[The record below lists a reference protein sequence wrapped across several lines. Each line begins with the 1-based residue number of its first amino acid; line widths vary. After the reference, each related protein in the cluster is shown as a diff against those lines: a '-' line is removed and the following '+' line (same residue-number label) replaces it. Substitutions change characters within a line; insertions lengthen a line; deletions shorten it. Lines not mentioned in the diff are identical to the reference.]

1 MKYRLLII
9 ILLVFESLSFAQNK
23 INLWNNTNKKNN
35 MVALD
40 SRMQLP
46 ENKLFNLNLV
56 GLKSNLKNAPSRTV
70 YKKQSGTVLSIPNA
84 DGVLEKFS
92 IYENSIMDPALAARY
107 PGIKSYIGI
116 GIDNPLAT
124 AYFSVSPL
132 GFKSMVLSPDKSA
145 VFIEPISA
153 DLETYTVYRK
163 ADKAQSLSRFEC
175 SVIDEVAPQIDASTL
190 RPNAD
195 DGVLRTFRLAM
206 SCTGEYTAYFGGT
219 IALALAAINSS
230 ITRCNG
236 VFEKDFGVRLI
247 IIANTDLVIYTDAST
262 DPYSPAANKS
272 QWNAQLQS
280 TLTSIIGESNYD
292 IGHLFG
298 ATGGGGNAGCIGC
311 ICVNGS
317 KGSGITS
324 PADGIPTGDNFDI
337 DYVAHEIGHQMGAN
351 HTFSMNNEGT
361 GANMEPGSGST
372 IMGYAGITS
381 QDVQPHSDAYFHA
394 ISIQQVTNNIK
405 AKTCSVNI
413 ATGNATPTANAGLDY
428 TIPKSTPFMLTGS
441 GSDANGDVLT
451 YNWEQFDN
459 AASTETGA
467 NSVASGTRTSGPTF
481 RSYNSSTSPIRYF
494 PRMASVLTGAL
505 TTSGTEILVEALP
518 SVART
523 MNFRLTV
530 RDNKAD
536 GPANNSDDMIVNV
549 NAIAGPFSVTSPN
562 TAVSYGVGS
571 SQVITWDVS
580 GTTSNG
586 VNCANVDIL
595 LSTDS
600 GATWSTL
607 IAATPNDGTQA
618 VTIPNTI
625 GTTNRIMV
633 KGTNHIFF
641 DVSNIN
647 FNIINTTPAP
657 TISSISATS
666 VCIGSTFTITGN
678 NLTTTNAVTING
690 TAVASYVVNSN
701 SQITV
706 TAGNGTSGT
715 VTVNTAGGTAT
726 SIASINIYPLPTTAW
741 ATSTSNVCQSTTAKT
756 VTLAYTATTNLPTTY
771 SITWSAWPNNSF
783 TTVTNQSFSGTEG
796 GGNIT
801 INVPANANFGTYTG
815 TITVAN
821 GNGCISSALQTF
833 TVIVNATPT
842 GVSATASPTTL
853 CAGNPININSS
864 YNVAS
869 VTGTSTTISA
879 FNALR
884 NTGTSYTSIFPGTTI
899 TTWRNSTSTDDN
911 LSNNQPIGFNFVY
924 NGTSYSTFRVSTN
937 GFVTFDNAST
947 ATGSGA
953 SPAAYS
959 YTNNWTTAAS
969 GLIVAPN
976 WDDLRTS
983 GNLGTVADLNNSI
996 NYTTSGTAGTRIL
1009 TVEWK
1014 NMKDFSTSSAASY
1027 NWQIKF
1033 YESDNHIEFVYG
1045 TMTQTAAS
1053 VSYSLGLSAATVS
1066 TTPIS
1071 SQLLSQT
1078 TANTG
1083 TFGFTNQN
1091 SLATI
1096 TSSNTTI
1103 SFYTPLTPVYSWTG
1117 PNSFTSSEANPIIT
1131 STTSSASGTY
1141 NLIVSNSV
1149 NGCQSAQVS
1158 SANVSVNERP
1168 TAAINGTATICN
1180 GGSSTI
1186 NISVTGSGTISGTL
1200 SPGAI
1205 PFSGTAPTI
1214 SVNVTPTS
1222 NTTYSVATLSN
1233 ASCTSIA
1240 SDLTGTRIIN
1250 VNARPTATI
1259 TGTATICNGGSSS
1272 ISISVTGSG
1281 TISGTLSPGAIP
1293 FSGTA
1298 PTINVNVTPTSNTT
1312 YSVATL
1318 SNASCISI
1326 ASDLTGTRIIN
1337 VNARPTSAISGT
1349 ATICN
1354 GGSTPISIS
1363 VTGSGTISG
1372 TLSPGAIPF
1381 SGTAPT
1387 ISVNVTPTSNT
1398 TYSIATLSNTS
1409 CTSIASDLTG
1419 TRIINVNAITS
1430 GTTTQTQCDGS
1441 YLWSGPL
1448 GNGQTYTA
1456 SNSTATFVS
1465 GCHTQT
1471 LNLTINQST
1480 ASSQSVTACDSYT
1493 WTANGTTYT
1502 ASGTY
1507 EVTGLNAAGCTD
1519 TKTLILTINTCQTV
1533 LNVKMMIQGYYAG
1546 SSTMTAA
1553 KFNELA
1559 TTTATDVDDITVE
1572 LRNSITYA
1580 VVATTTSLLNTN
1592 GDAQAI
1598 FAPAVGNSSYYIAI
1612 KHRNTLET
1620 WSANPVSF
1628 GGSPISYDF
1637 TTSANKAFGD
1647 NMVELGS
1654 GLFGFYTGDINQDG
1668 NVDNLDYSD
1677 WELQSIDFEPS
1688 TYYRSGD
1695 LNGDGNVDNLDYSV
1709 WELTAGD
1716 ISLYSKT
1723 PEHP

>member
-1 MKYRLLII
+1 MKYIQLIV
-9 ILLVFESLSFAQNK
+9 ILIVFQGLSFAQNK
-23 INLWNNTNKKNN
+23 SDLWNNTIKKND

-40 SRMQLP
+40 LRMQLP

-56 GLKSNLKNAPSRTV
+56 GLKSNLKNAPRRNVS
-70 YKKQSGTVLSIPNA
+70 KKQSATELSIPNA

-92 IYENSIMDPALAARY
+92 IYENSTMDPALAARY
-107 PGIKSYIGI
+107 PEIKSYIGI
-116 GIDNPLAT
+116 GIDNPSAT

-132 GFKSMVLSPDKSA
+132 GFKSMILSPDKSA
-145 VFIEPISA
+145 VFIEPISV

-195 DGVLRTFRLAM
+195 DAVLRTFRLAL
-206 SCTGEYTAYFGGT
+206 SCTGEYATYFGGT
-219 IALALAAINSS
+219 IALALAAMNNSM
-230 ITRCNG
+230 TRVNG
-236 VFEKDFGVRLI
+236 VFEQDFAVRMVL
-247 IIANTDLVIYTDAST
+247 IANNDAVIYTNAST
-262 DPYSPAANKS
+262 DPYTTSYNS
-272 QWNAQLQS
+272 QLQT
-280 TLTSIIGESNYD
+280 TLTSVIGDANYD
-292 IGHLFG
+292 VGHLFVT
-298 ATGGGGNAGCIGC
+298 AANNGNAGCIGC
-311 ICVNGS
+311 VCSSG
-317 KGSGITS
+317 KGSGFTS
-324 PADGIPTGDNFDI
+324 GTIPQGDIFDI
-337 DYVAHEIGHQMGAN
+337 DYVAHEIGHQFGGN
-351 HTFSMNNEGT
+351 HTFSMSNEGT

-381 QDVQPHSDAYFHA
+381 QDVQPNSDAYFHA
-394 ISIQQVTNNIK
+394 ISIQQITNNVK
-405 AKTCSVNI
+405 NKTCQTNT
-413 ATGNATPTANAGLDY
+413 ATGNAVPTANAGLDY

-441 GSDANGDVLT
+441 ATDANGDALT

-467 NSVASGTRTSGPTF
+467 NSVASATRTSGPTF

-518 SVART
+518 TVART

-536 GPANNSDDMIVNV
+536 GPANNSDDMVVNV
-549 NAIAGPFSVTSPN
+549 NATAGPFSVTSPN

-571 SQVITWDVS
+571 SQIITWDVS

-595 LSTDS
+595 LSTDAGS
-600 GATWSTL
+600 TWSTL
-607 IAATPNDGTQA
+607 IAATPNDGSQTI
-618 VTIPNTI
+618 TIPNTI
-625 GTTNRIMV
+625 GTTNRIML

-641 DVSNIN
+641 DVSNTN

-666 VCIGSTFTITGN
+666 VCIGSTFTITGD
-678 NLTTTNAVTING
+678 NLTTTNEVNING
-690 TAVASYVVNSN
+690 TAASYVVNSN

-756 VTLAYTATTNLPTTY
+756 VTLAYTATTNLPTSY

-783 TTVTNQSFSGTEG
+783 TTVTNQSFSGTAG
-796 GGNIT
+796 GGTIT
-801 INVPANANFGTYTG
+801 INVPANTNSGTYTG

-821 GNGCISSALQTF
+821 VNGCISSALQTF

-842 GVSATASPTTL
+842 GVTATASPTTL
-853 CAGNPININSS
+853 CAGNPINLTSS

-879 FNALR
+879 FNVLR

-899 TTWRNSTSTDDN
+899 TTWRNSNSTDDN

-924 NGTSYSTFRVSTN
+924 NSTSYSTFRVSTN

-983 GNLGTVADLNNSI
+983 GNLGTVANLNNSI
-996 NYTTSGTAGTRIL
+996 NYTTSGTVGTRIL

-1066 TTPIS
+1066 TTPTS

-1096 TSSNTTI
+1096 PSSNTTI

-1131 STTSSASGTY
+1131 SANSSASGTY

-1158 SANVSVNERP
+1158 SANVSVNARP

-1180 GGSSTI
+1180 GE
-1186 NISVTGSGTISGTL
+1186 
-1200 SPGAI
+1200 
-1205 PFSGTAPTI
+1205 
-1214 SVNVTPTS
+1214 
-1222 NTTYSVATLSN
+1222 
-1233 ASCTSIA
+1233 
-1240 SDLTGTRIIN
+1240 
-1250 VNARPTATI
+1250 
-1259 TGTATICNGGSSS
+1259 SSS
-1272 ISISVTGSG
+1272 
-1281 TISGTLSPGAIP
+1281 
-1293 FSGTA
+1293 
-1298 PTINVNVTPTSNTT
+1298 
-1312 YSVATL
+1312 
-1318 SNASCISI
+1318 
-1326 ASDLTGTRIIN
+1326 
-1337 VNARPTSAISGT
+1337 
-1349 ATICN
+1349 
-1354 GGSTPISIS
+1354 ISIS

-1398 TYSIATLSNTS
+1398 TYSIATLSNAS

-1419 TRIINVNAITS
+1419 TRTINVNAITS

-1456 SNSTATFVS
+1456 SNSTVTFVS

-1493 WTANGTTYT
+1493 WTVNGTTYT

-1507 EVTGLNAAGCTD
+1507 ISTSTNAAGCPD
-1519 TKTLILTINTCQTV
+1519 TKTLVLTINPCESVVT
-1533 LNVKMMIQGYYAG
+1533 VKMNIEGYYDAGAMRAVMANQGIG
-1546 SSTMTAA
+1546 SSS
-1553 KFNELA
+1553 
-1559 TTTATDVDDITVE
+1559 TDVDTVTIE
-1572 LRNSITYA
+1572 LRDATNYA
-1580 VVATTTSLLNTN
+1580 VVDTATAMLQTN
-1592 GDAQAI
+1592 GNAVATYNT
-1598 FAPAVGNSSYYIAI
+1598 APVGSFYIVV
-1612 KHRNTLET
+1612 KHRNAVQT
-1620 WSANPVSF
+1620 WSAAPHAVRATPS
-1628 GGSPISYDF
+1628 IYDF
-1637 TTSANKAFGD
+1637 TDSASKAYGS
-1647 NMVELGS
+1647 NMIEVGS
-1654 GLFGFYTGDINQDG
+1654 GVFGFYSGDLNQDEVIDG
-1668 NVDNLDYSD
+1668 SD
-1677 WELQSIDFEPS
+1677 S
-1688 TYYRSGD
+1688 TDLINDIENFSFGLLATD
-1695 LNGDGNVDNLDYSV
+1695 LNGDGVVDGSDSTFLINNLENFIYSV
-1709 WELTAGD
+1709 
-1716 ISLYSKT
+1716 
-1723 PEHP
+1723 HP